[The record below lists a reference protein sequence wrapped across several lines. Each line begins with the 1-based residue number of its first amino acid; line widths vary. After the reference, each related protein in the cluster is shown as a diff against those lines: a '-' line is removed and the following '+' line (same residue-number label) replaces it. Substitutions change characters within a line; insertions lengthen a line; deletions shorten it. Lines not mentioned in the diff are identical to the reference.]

1 MAPAPSHA
9 SRESAPLDTELRPW
23 HTAVLGVSV
32 LMLVVTVAVVIAT
45 STGARPDTSWA
56 AQQPV
61 PESVVQQA
69 NGSLDKGDTW
79 RLVLDG
85 RPIYCGTGAPDL
97 EQQGTFLWLRFRL
110 APAVPAC
117 DDIDVTIENR
127 DGTWEV
133 RS

>member
-1 MAPAPSHA
+1 LA
-9 SRESAPLDTELRPW
+9 TELRPW
-23 HTAVLGVSV
+23 HTAVLGLSV
-32 LMLVVTVAVVIAT
+32 LMLVVTVTVVVAT
-45 STGARPDTSWA
+45 SIGARPDTSWA

-61 PESVVQQA
+61 PESVVLEA
-69 NGSLDKGDTW
+69 SRSVDKGDTW
-79 RLVLDG
+79 RLILDG
-85 RPIYCGTGAPDL
+85 RLISCGRGAPSP